1 VDRSEQLASLLPL
14 ALIAPK
20 AAKVDGGT
28 KLPELHLL
36 LARHINRRLIS

>member
-1 VDRSEQLASLLPL
+1 MSEQLASLLPL

-20 AAKVDGGT
+20 AGKVDGGT

-36 LARHINRRLIS
+36 LARHINRRLL